1 VVIILEPIISPWLI
15 YIVDVASTIKIVSM
29 IVMILGI
36 VAVIL
41 FPMLADTADVQKETL
56 IRIEKLIGAITV
68 VSILLVIFI
77 PTKTTLL
84 MMLVLQYTTPDNVSL
99 VQDNIID
106 FVQKIAEAVKVS
118 K

>member
-1 VVIILEPIISPWLI
+1 MEPIINPWLI

-41 FPMLADTADVQKETL
+41 FPVLADTADVQKETL

-84 MMLVLQYTTPDNVSL
+84 MMLVLQYTTPDNISL
-99 VQDNIID
+99 VQDNIVD
-106 FVQKIAEAVKVS
+106 FIQKVMEACREVK
-118 K
+118 